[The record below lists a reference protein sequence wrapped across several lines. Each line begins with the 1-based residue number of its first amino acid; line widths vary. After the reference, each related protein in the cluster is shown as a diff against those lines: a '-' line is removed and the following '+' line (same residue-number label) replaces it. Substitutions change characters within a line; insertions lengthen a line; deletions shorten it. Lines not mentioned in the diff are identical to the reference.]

1 MPDNPHRPS
10 SSHTHPRSMDA
21 PHSRSGINML
31 KRHPRPT
38 PALTMHNHN
47 IAPYMVS
54 KQHTYKHN
62 ALKVPNGQRTLT
74 HTRTTLAPYTLAVSR
89 TGQIPYPHERISCL
103 LNSASAPASTFQI
116 LNAQPRFT
124 ATSFLLPSTAT
135 TPASLKETWIFR
147 TSTQISSCSSFFINY
162 PPFAFDVS
170 KFTL

>member
-1 MPDNPHRPS
+1 ETPKA
-10 SSHTHPRSMDA
+10 HTC
-21 PHSRSGINML
+21 
-31 KRHPRPT
+31 T
-38 PALTMHNHN
+38 
-47 IAPYMVS
+47 
-54 KQHTYKHN
+54 HN
-62 ALKVPNGQRTLT
+62 AQPQHRTL
-74 HTRTTLAPYTLAVSR
+74 HVSR

-147 TSTQISSCSSFFINY
+147 TSTQISSCSSLFINY

-170 KFTL
+170 KFTLRRNALPRPARLRDATQLGPFMTCVANCSGATLLSRHWTRSLRPQTQHIHRSHDAHLTRML